1 LQNDMMKSM
10 KALDLDAV
18 KAFVFIADLQSFTRA
33 AEVLDTTQS
42 AISLKVRRLEDH
54 LGRRLLERT
63 PRQVRLSAEGAVF
76 LEAARSLVGA
86 HERAVSSFHVEQR
99 RLTIGVSHLI
109 VGSELP
115 SLLRRMNE
123 HDPGLLIEMRV
134 AGSRDVMQAYEE
146 GTLDAALV
154 VQPDNRRNQGET
166 IFTESFGWIAAINW
180 EPRSGYPLP
189 LATQGESCSIRATA
203 VRALDEAG
211 IPWTEV
217 FIGRGAAVVGAAAAA
232 GLAIA
237 VIARRTAP
245 TGTMDVGPKF
255 SLPPLPSHEVVLYTA
270 LNDRRSRDA
279 IRTLATAFKSLSA
292 V

>member
-1 LQNDMMKSM
+1 V

-42 AISLKVRRLEDH
+42 ALSLKLRRLEQQ

-63 PRQVRLSAEGAVF
+63 PRQVRLSAEGGVF
-76 LEAARSLVGA
+76 LDAARSLVGA
-86 HERAVSSFHVEQR
+86 HERAMASFQVERR
-99 RLTIGVSHLI
+99 RLTIGISQLI

-115 SLLRRMNE
+115 ALLRRMNE
-123 HDPGLLIEMRV
+123 HDPHLLIEMRV
-134 AGSRDVMQAYEE
+134 AGSREVMQAYEE

-154 VQPDNRRNQGET
+154 LQADNRRQQGET
-166 IFTESFGWIAAINW
+166 IFTENFAWIGAPHW
-180 EPRSGYPLP
+180 ERRPGQPLP
-189 LATQGESCSIRATA
+189 LSTQGESCSIRAAA

-211 IPWTEV
+211 IAWTEV
-217 FIGRGAAVVGAAAAA
+217 FIGKGAAVVGAAAAA

-245 TGTMDVGPKF
+245 GGTVDVGPAL
-255 SLPPLPSHEVVLYTA
+255 SLPSLPTQEVVLYSA
-270 LNDRRSRDA
+270 LNDRRSRNA
-279 IRTLATAFKSLSA
+279 LRTLAEAFKSLSA
-292 V
+292 